1 MALKNEK
8 ILRFQGYKFNQLLKM
23 PLFKEFK
30 IGDIDVAVWKITE
43 TTEELSSLVAP
54 ECAVEVA
61 HMKSCS
67 RRQEWLAVRVLLARL
82 CGKDARIVY
91 DECGKPF
98 LVGADGF
105 ISISHTRD
113 YVLLAHSFS
122 APFGV
127 DMELS
132 SRDASVVAR
141 KFMKEPDVASLSPE
155 TANKALLIRWC
166 VCEALFKLVGNVG
179 GTYKDNVLLLSPF
192 PAPDGSLTVSL
203 KGCRELP
210 DSDYAAR
217 CVEEDG
223 LVIVFLQNNF

>member
-1 MALKNEK
+1 
-8 ILRFQGYKFNQLLKM
+8 M

-30 IGDIDVAVWKITE
+30 IGDIDVVVWKITE

-54 ECAVEVA
+54 ECAVEAA

-67 RRQEWLAVRVLLARL
+67 RRQEWLAVRMLLARL

>member
-1 MALKNEK
+1 
-8 ILRFQGYKFNQLLKM
+8 M

-54 ECAVEVA
+54 ECAVEAA

-91 DECGKPF
+91 DGCGKPF

-179 GTYKDNVLLLSPF
+179 GTYKDNVLLISPF

>member
-1 MALKNEK
+1 
-8 ILRFQGYKFNQLLKM
+8 M
-23 PLFKEFK
+23 PLYKEFK

-43 TTEELSSLVAP
+43 TTEELSSLVAS
-54 ECAVEVA
+54 ECAAEA
-61 HMKSCS
+61 GQMKSCS

-82 CGKDARIVY
+82 CGRTARIVY
-91 DECGKPF
+91 DECGKPS
-98 LVGADGF
+98 LAGADGF
-105 ISISHTRD
+105 ISISHTRG
-113 YVLLAHSFS
+113 YALLAHSLS
-122 APFGV
+122 QPFGV

-132 SRDASVVAR
+132 SRDASVAAR
-141 KFMKEPDVASLSPE
+141 KFMKESDLASLSPE
-155 TANKALLIRWC
+155 TANKAMLIRWC

>member
-1 MALKNEK
+1 
-8 ILRFQGYKFNQLLKM
+8 M

-43 TTEELSSLVAP
+43 TAEELSSLVAP
-54 ECAVEVA
+54 ECVAEAVL
-61 HMKSCS
+61 MKSCS
-67 RRQEWLAVRVLLARL
+67 RRLEWLAVRVLLARL

-179 GTYKDNVLLLSPF
+179 GTYKDNVMLSSPF
-192 PAPDGSLTVSL
+192 PASDGSLAVSL
-203 KGCRELP
+203 NGCREVP
-210 DSDYAAR
+210 DNEYVAHCFD
-217 CVEEDG
+217 EDG
-223 LVIVFLQNNF
+223 LIIVCLQNVF

>member
-1 MALKNEK
+1 
-8 ILRFQGYKFNQLLKM
+8 M

-54 ECAVEVA
+54 ECTAEAV

-91 DECGKPF
+91 DDCGKPF